1 MLTAALLKFKLYTSN
16 QLHYLPC
23 LNSKLQLSQHLTA
36 PLPLLFHIP
45 PSFNWLKTTRLNR
58 PALGTPSCGVPERG
72 RTGTCAP
79 V

>member
-45 PSFNWLKTTRLNR
+45 PSFNWLKTTRLNLSDN
-58 PALGTPSCGVPERG
+58 P
-72 RTGTCAP
+72 
-79 V
+79 